1 MPLYCN
7 KIGIPVIAAL
17 PSGDRGTGAMLKVAV
32 VTPYYKESDDILRQ
46 CHESVLRQSYPC
58 THILVADGHP
68 KALFDGHPKTMH
80 VTLPQANGDQ
90 GNTPRT
96 VGGILAEA
104 YGFDA
109 VAYLDADNWYDP
121 KHLEGLIAAYEANN
135 RISLVSCKRRFYDL
149 EGREL
154 HVTDADEDANQHV
167 DTSCWIVFR
176 PAFSL
181 LHAWLMPKVL
191 GPIADRI
198 FLQKTVHER
207 FWRFASDNRTVAF
220 RTRYAGHYQAAGV
233 PVPVEAKP
241 SNLLSDEIVKYL
253 YSVEGTIELTN
264 RLGFYPRMV

>member
-1 MPLYCN
+1 
-7 KIGIPVIAAL
+7 
-17 PSGDRGTGAMLKVAV
+17 MLKVAV

-58 THILVADGHP
+58 MHILVADGHP
-68 KALFDGHPKTMH
+68 KALFYGHPKTMH

-109 VAYLDADNWYDP
+109 VAYLDADN
-121 KHLEGLIAAYEANN
+121 
-135 RISLVSCKRRFYDL
+135 C
-149 EGREL
+149 
-154 HVTDADEDANQHV
+154 
-167 DTSCWIVFR
+167 

-207 FWRFASDNRTVAF
+207 FWRFASDSRTVAF

-253 YSVEGTIELTN
+253 YSIEGTIELTN